1 MEKVVIGID
10 GGTES
15 LRAGVFD
22 KTGRM
27 LGSHAHPYE
36 TQYPHPGWAEQRPED
51 WWTAVGAAVRGAV
64 AAAGVGPEQ
73 VAALCVDTTCCTVVA
88 LDADGA
94 PLRPALLWMDMRSA
108 AQARAVA
115 GVAGDPAL
123 VVNQGGAGPV
133 SAEWMLPKSLWLAQC
148 EPGTWA
154 RAATICE
161 YQDYMN
167 LRLTGRLVACTNN
180 MAVRWHCDTR
190 RGRPLSLMAA
200 LGIPEL
206 AAKWPQ
212 QEVAPGGLVG
222 GLGEAAA
229 AHLGLAAGT
238 PVAQGGADAFIGM
251 IGLGVV
257 APGQM
262 ALLTGSSHLQLG
274 VVGAEAE
281 LHGRG
286 FFGTYRDA
294 VLPGCSVIEGGQT
307 STGSVINWFKRTL
320 CGPGVSYAELD
331 AEAAAVPPGCEGL
344 TALDHFQG
352 NRTPHTDPLSR
363 GALAGL
369 TLKHGRGHVFR
380 ALLESVAAGTAL
392 TLRAM
397 SAAGYQLPASI
408 TLAGG
413 AARSELWLQ
422 IHADMSGVPLRLT
435 RECEAPMLGC
445 AILAAVAAGWYGDVA
460 GGVAAMVHVER
471 QVAPRPAAVAAY
483 AAPLARYAAL
493 YPALAPLFHG
503 LHDSVPPPAA
513 AAPAAPAAGT
523 AAAAAAVAAAER
535 AASGGVVSSDAVA
548 LELGTAGSD
557 VVVAAAA
564 AADAGNGGV
573 SGGASGARGGGGVIL
588 APSILAADFANL
600 AAAAREAE
608 AAGAGWLHVD
618 AFDGS
623 WTACRNFTVG
633 PPVVAA
639 LGRATRLPLDVHL
652 AVAHPGR
659 YIDALIKGGAAGITV
674 HWEIGPETELAVLLG
689 WIRGAGLRAGV
700 ALAPDTPLPE
710 SLVSLAA
717 RGGVDVVLLLAV
729 APGWGGQAFR
739 PAVLDK
745 VRRLRQAAGP
755 GLHIQVDGGIN
766 AVTAAEAVAAGADV
780 LVAGSFL
787 YGHSKGLAAGM
798 DELRAAV
805 ASGLAAAAAASKA

>member
-1 MEKVVIGID
+1 MDKVVIGID

-64 AAAGVGPEQ
+64 AAAEVTPDQ
-73 VAALCVDTTCCTVVA
+73 VAALCLDTTCCTVVA

-115 GVAGDPAL
+115 GVTGGDPAL

-148 EPGTWA
+148 EPATWA

-161 YQDYMN
+161 YQARAHDYLN
-167 LRLTGRLVACTNN
+167 LRLTGRLCACTNN
-180 MAVRWHCDTR
+180 MAVRWHCDTQR
-190 RGRPLSLMAA
+190 GERGRPLSLMAK

-206 AAKWPQ
+206 AGKWPQ
-212 QEVAPGGLVG
+212 EEVAPGGRVG
-222 GLGEAAA
+222 SLTEAAA
-229 AHLGLAAGT
+229 QHLGLAAGT

-274 VVGAEAE
+274 VVGSE

-307 STGSVINWFKRTL
+307 STGSVVHWFKWVGRRGGGHRGSGL
-320 CGPGVSYAELD
+320 GMRVALD
-331 AEAAAVPPGCEGL
+331 GEAAAVPPGCEGL

-380 ALLESVAAGTAL
+380 ALLESVAAGTAVI
-392 TLRAM
+392 LRAM
-397 SAAGYQLPASI
+397 SASGYLLPSAI

-445 AILAAVAAGWYGDVA
+445 AILAAVAAGWYADVPGA
-460 GGVAAMVHVER
+460 VQHMVHVER
-471 QVAPRPAAVAAY
+471 QVEPDPAAVAAY
-483 AAPLARYAAL
+483 AVPLARYAAL

-503 LHDSVPPPAA
+503 DHDH
-513 AAPAAPAAGT
+513 
-523 AAAAAAVAAAER
+523 
-535 AASGGVVSSDAVA
+535 D
-548 LELGTAGSD
+548 
-557 VVVAAAA
+557 
-564 AADAGNGGV
+564 
-573 SGGASGARGGGGVIL
+573 
-588 APSILAADFANL
+588 
-600 AAAAREAE
+600 
-608 AAGAGWLHVD
+608 
-618 AFDGS
+618 
-623 WTACRNFTVG
+623 
-633 PPVVAA
+633 
-639 LGRATRLPLDVHL
+639 
-652 AVAHPGR
+652 
-659 YIDALIKGGAAGITV
+659 
-674 HWEIGPETELAVLLG
+674 
-689 WIRGAGLRAGV
+689 
-700 ALAPDTPLPE
+700 
-710 SLVSLAA
+710 
-717 RGGVDVVLLLAV
+717 
-729 APGWGGQAFR
+729 
-739 PAVLDK
+739 
-745 VRRLRQAAGP
+745 
-755 GLHIQVDGGIN
+755 
-766 AVTAAEAVAAGADV
+766 
-780 LVAGSFL
+780 
-787 YGHSKGLAAGM
+787 
-798 DELRAAV
+798 
-805 ASGLAAAAAASKA
+805 

>member
-1 MEKVVIGID
+1 
-10 GGTES
+10 
-15 LRAGVFD
+15 
-22 KTGRM
+22 
-27 LGSHAHPYE
+27 
-36 TQYPHPGWAEQRPED
+36 
-51 WWTAVGAAVRGAV
+51 
-64 AAAGVGPEQ
+64 
-73 VAALCVDTTCCTVVA
+73 
-88 LDADGA
+88 
-94 PLRPALLWMDMRSA
+94 MRSA
-108 AQARAVA
+108 AQAKVVA
-115 GVAGDPAL
+115 AVAGDPAL

-161 YQDYMN
+161 YQDYLN
-167 LRLTGRLVACTNN
+167 LRLTGRLCACTNN
-180 MAVRWHCDTR
+180 MAVRWHCDTQ
-190 RGRPLSLMAA
+190 RGRPLSLMSK

-206 AAKWPQ
+206 ADKWPR
-212 QEVAPGGLVG
+212 EDVAPGALVG
-222 GLGEAAA
+222 GLTAAA
-229 AHLGLAAGT
+229 AQHLGLAAGT

-274 VVGAEAE
+274 VVAAE
-281 LHGRG
+281 LHGKG

-320 CGPGVSYAELD
+320 CPPGLSYSELD

-392 TLRAM
+392 ILRAM
-397 SAAGYQLPASI
+397 SAAGYTLPSCI

-413 AARSELWLQ
+413 AARSALWLQ

-445 AILAAVAAGWYGDVA
+445 AILAAVAAGWYPDVPGA
-460 GGVAAMVHVER
+460 VQHMVHVER
-471 QVAPRPAAVAAY
+471 QVAPDPAAVAAY

-503 LHDSVPPPAA
+503 LHDTPAGQAANGAGGSGGAQAA
-513 AAPAAPAAGT
+513 AAS
-523 AAAAAAVAAAER
+523 VER
-535 AASGGVVSSDAVA
+535 AASGGVVSAEGVA
-548 LELGTAGSD
+548 LELATGPAPTAAATGAGS
-557 VVVAAAA
+557 AP
-564 AADAGNGGV
+564 
-573 SGGASGARGGGGVIL
+573 GGAGGGVII

-600 AAAAREAE
+600 AAAARESE

-623 WTACRNFTVG
+623 WSACRNFTVG

-639 LGRATRLPLDVHL
+639 LARATRLPLDVHL
-652 AVAHPGR
+652 AVQHPGR
-659 YIDALIKGGAAGITV
+659 YIDSLVKAGAAGITV

-700 ALAPDTPLPE
+700 ALAPDTPLPD

-745 VRRLRQAAGP
+745 VRQLREAAGP
-755 GLHIQVDGGIN
+755 RLRIQVDGGIN
-766 AVTAAEAVAAGADV
+766 AATAAEAVAAGADV

-787 YGHSKGLAAGM
+787 FGHSQGLAAGM

-805 ASGLAAAAAASKA
+805 AAGLSAAAAKTA